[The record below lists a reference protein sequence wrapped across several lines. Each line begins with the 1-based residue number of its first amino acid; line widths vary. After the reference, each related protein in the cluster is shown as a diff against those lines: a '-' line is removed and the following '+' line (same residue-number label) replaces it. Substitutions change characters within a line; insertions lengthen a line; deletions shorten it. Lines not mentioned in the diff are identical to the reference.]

1 MQIKWPHRGES
12 KLRNSS
18 VPEDCFILEN
28 SEDPGSPLF
37 IKVPVVG
44 FQYTW
49 GNKKTSFWKGTETVQ
64 SWSLCEFGVVT
75 QAISSSLA

>member
-28 SEDPGSPLF
+28 NADPGSPLF

-49 GNKKTSFWKGTETVQ
+49 GNKKHLSGKAQRQCNHGVYV
-64 SWSLCEFGVVT
+64 SLVLSHRPS
-75 QAISSSLA
+75 AIA